1 MMDIN
6 EAKKIL
12 TDFEK
17 LNRRRDQLV
26 KIYNAQSTKEIDQLS
41 RKRVDALDKVY
52 EAEMLL
58 IDADPDFYRQWVGR
72 VVGIPDGWD
81 VKQFVESIRHRE
93 NILQEAMVAR
103 E

>member
-1 MMDIN
+1 MDIN

-17 LNRRRDQLV
+17 LNHRRDQLV

-72 VVGIPDGWD
+72 VVGILTAG
-81 VKQFVESIRHRE
+81 
-93 NILQEAMVAR
+93 M
-103 E
+103 